1 MHVANKNIMLKS
13 QTYIILLFF
22 LILVQLKNEQTF
34 ISFVCTWPQSSIFG
48 IWLWPIVSYYPHP
61 SKQLYAPI
69 FTIYILERWYLIMFT
84 LYMELRRLLLLSHH
98 DKCTYHTCNIE
109 IDTYYCE
116 QHISTTYM
124 QCVNF
129 AFTLFRPLMRICS
142 VCSKNPHVHIL
153 HKPGP
158 TLATA

>member
-84 LYMELRRLLLLSHH
+84 LYMELRRLLLLSHY

-109 IDTYYCE
+109 IDTMLLW
-116 QHISTTYM
+116 TTYFYYIYAV
-124 QCVNF
+124 CEFRLHIVSTVNEDLLGLF
-129 AFTLFRPLMRICS
+129 KEPTCPYFT
-142 VCSKNPHVHIL
+142 
-153 HKPGP
+153 
-158 TLATA
+158 